1 MSYTFQD
8 LLDALKKEE
17 ETTLLEILDLT
28 SSDLVDALEVLI
40 HDKQERILQY
50 YGEDDE
56 TVDW

>member
-8 LLDALKKEE
+8 LLEALKKEE

-28 SSDLVDALEVLI
+28 SSDLVDALENLI

-56 TVDW
+56 TVEW

>member
-8 LLDALKKEE
+8 LLEALKKEE

-28 SSDLVDALEVLI
+28 SSGLVDALENLI

-56 TVDW
+56 TVEW

>member
-28 SSDLVDALEVLI
+28 SSDLVDALEALI